1 MPILLF
7 RGFPGRE
14 HILINFQHAVG
25 VGELRSHGFYALP
38 IVCNGVLRKRPHHIL
53 RCIHEEVDDLPGQL
67 FPLILRHGR
76 LVGLGEE
83 FVPGDQFSDAFG
95 CLRPFQRDLGIGRTN
110 TAVTEFDALSAGVGE
125 IVVSGVAAA
134 VFAVIILEVFFALG
148 LIFVRGVKSVHA
160 EAIVGAA
167 VPSTQHLVDLIGG
180 NKKLPVR
187 GKPVGN
193 GKMKRLPLQVTEP
206 LQYLFR
212 TVKAK
217 TQKVLPCIQ
226 RGVERR
232 PFVHALLQRIR
243 RTEKLINLLLR
254 FRIAALDGLR
264 QHGQRQKSRVSRF
277 RCHVPAGVGNA
288 VSKPHPLVVID
299 LIQFTLRHIPP
310 QLQQLPDTLCRFLP
324 GNQCG
329 IAPLRR
335 AAAGNTHPLGVIP
348 KRNFL
353 SAKIEA
359 RTILSVVFLQ
369 ECGVVRLILHKV
381 SADD

>member
-1 MPILLF
+1 M
-7 RGFPGRE
+7 
-14 HILINFQHAVG
+14 
-25 VGELRSHGFYALP
+25 
-38 IVCNGVLRKRPHHIL
+38 
-53 RCIHEEVDDLPGQL
+53 
-67 FPLILRHGR
+67 
-76 LVGLGEE
+76 
-83 FVPGDQFSDAFG
+83 
-95 CLRPFQRDLGIGRTN
+95 
-110 TAVTEFDALSAGVGE
+110 
-125 IVVSGVAAA
+125 
-134 VFAVIILEVFFALG
+134 
-148 LIFVRGVKSVHA
+148 
-160 EAIVGAA
+160 
-167 VPSTQHLVDLIGG
+167 
-180 NKKLPVR
+180 
-187 GKPVGN
+187 
-193 GKMKRLPLQVTEP
+193 
-206 LQYLFR
+206 
-212 TVKAK
+212 
-217 TQKVLPCIQ
+217 PCIQ

-324 GNQCG
+324 GDQCG

-359 RTILSVVFLQ
+359 RTVLPVVFLQ

-381 SADD
+381 SADDQPAMLIVGSYAQGFIHDLLRQLGMGEQWCDRCILRLVERRHIKQRKLL

>member
-1 MPILLF
+1 
-7 RGFPGRE
+7 
-14 HILINFQHAVG
+14 
-25 VGELRSHGFYALP
+25 
-38 IVCNGVLRKRPHHIL
+38 
-53 RCIHEEVDDLPGQL
+53 
-67 FPLILRHGR
+67 
-76 LVGLGEE
+76 
-83 FVPGDQFSDAFG
+83 
-95 CLRPFQRDLGIGRTN
+95 
-110 TAVTEFDALSAGVGE
+110 
-125 IVVSGVAAA
+125 
-134 VFAVIILEVFFALG
+134 
-148 LIFVRGVKSVHA
+148 
-160 EAIVGAA
+160 
-167 VPSTQHLVDLIGG
+167 
-180 NKKLPVR
+180 
-187 GKPVGN
+187 
-193 GKMKRLPLQVTEP
+193 MKRLPLQVTEP

-243 RTEKLINLLLR
+243 CTEKLINLLLR

-329 IAPLRR
+329 TAPLRR

-381 SADD
+381 SADDQPAMLIVGSYAQGFIHDLLRQLGMGGQWCDRCILRLVERRHIKQRKLL

>member
-1 MPILLF
+1 M
-7 RGFPGRE
+7 
-14 HILINFQHAVG
+14 A
-25 VGELRSHGFYALP
+25 ELNAL
-38 IVCNGVLRKRPHHIL
+38 
-53 RCIHEEVDDLPGQL
+53 
-67 FPLILRHGR
+67 
-76 LVGLGEE
+76 
-83 FVPGDQFSDAFG
+83 A
-95 CLRPFQRDLGIGRTN
+95 T
-110 TAVTEFDALSAGVGE
+110 GVGE
-125 IVVSGVAAA
+125 IVIPAAMTA
-134 VFAVIILEVFFALG
+134 VLAVIILEVFFTLG
-148 LIFVRGVKSVHA
+148 LILVRGVKSVHA
-160 EAIVGAA
+160 KAIVGAA

-243 RTEKLINLLLR
+243 CTEKLINLLLR

-299 LIQFTLRHIPP
+299 LIEFTLRHIPP

-324 GNQCG
+324 GDQCG
-329 IAPLRR
+329 MAPLCR

-359 RTILSVVFLQ
+359 RTVLSVVFLQ

-381 SADD
+381 SADDQPAMLVVGSYTQGFVNDLLRQLGMGKQRRSRCTVRLVECRHIKQRKLL